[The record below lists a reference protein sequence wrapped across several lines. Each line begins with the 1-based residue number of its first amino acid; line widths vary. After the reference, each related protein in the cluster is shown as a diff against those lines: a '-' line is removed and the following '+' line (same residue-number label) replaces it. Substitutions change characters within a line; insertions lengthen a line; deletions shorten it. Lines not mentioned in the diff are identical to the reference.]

1 VYAPPSTDEG
11 LSSVGGALTDARD
24 EDNVGGRLVARATR
38 KNLVDGQVVL
48 GPDKEA
54 AVAEEQDASSH
65 EAIVLASGGL
75 GLIYL
80 PEGAERLTAAE
91 IDGLHPRLISSLT
104 SHPGIGFVMVATDD
118 GPVALGPRGSHRLT
132 DGTVT
137 GEDPL
142 PDFGPNIVQH
152 LLRTDG
158 FPHCPDL
165 LVNCMYDPVANEVA
179 PFEEFMGS
187 HGGVGGWQ
195 SQPFAMVPAA
205 WKLPSEPVVGAR
217 AMHDA
222 LRGWLAASGQQ
233 LRPHG
238 PGRAD

>member
-1 VYAPPSTDEG
+1 MRRLT
-11 LSSVGGALTDARD
+11 ALTFA
-24 EDNVGGRLVARATR
+24 
-38 KNLVDGQVVL
+38 
-48 GPDKEA
+48 
-54 AVAEEQDASSH
+54 
-65 EAIVLASGGL
+65 AIVLASGGL

-80 PEGAERLTAAE
+80 PESRERLTASE

-118 GPVALGPRGSHRLT
+118 GPVALGPRGSHRLR

-142 PDFGPNIVQH
+142 VDFGPNIVQH

-158 FPHCPDL
+158 FTHCPDL

-187 HGGVGGWQ
+187 HGGVGGCRR
-195 SQPFAMVPAA
+195 PCGAAPASA
-205 WKLPSEPVVGAR
+205 TTTRTNAAR
-217 AMHDA
+217 APRRSSA
-222 LRGWLAASGQQ
+222 LRDVTRGSSTNGT
-233 LRPHG
+233 RRSRRDT
-238 PGRAD
+238 GRARWTGRTPAPARDVRAAGATRRRPGA